1 MSPSLAHE
9 VSGNVS
15 RDPHRTIASL
25 DPSLLPG
32 AHLYT
37 ATSLIRNR
45 HPVGPYSRAMPRVLG
60 GSYGGA
66 HFLMDEVPRHT
77 PGWGCGEITEVLLNA
92 SPKVCYAR
100 AEIRLVGEGFA
111 KLTLERGLGAGSV
124 HRNPKILLGA
134 SAKRKKSA
142 QGREQSVKSRSLG
155 PVIQGERDAQKDS
168 R

>member
-9 VSGNVS
+9 ISGNVS

-25 DPSLLPG
+25 DPSVLPG

-45 HPVGPYSRAMPRVLG
+45 HPVGPYSRAIPRVLG

-100 AEIRLVGEGFA
+100 AEIRLVGEGCA
-111 KLTLERGLGAGSV
+111 KLTLERGLGLILCTV
-124 HRNPKILLGA
+124 IPKSLLGRA
-134 SAKRKKSA
+134 LSAKNPPR
-142 QGREQSVKSRSLG
+142 
-155 PVIQGERDAQKDS
+155 GES
-168 R
+168 SP